1 MKKAAIFLLFL
12 SIYACQP
19 DSESSPK
26 PELSEEKMVAIMID
40 LAISDAM
47 IEHELL
53 PTNQLIYQ
61 KKLSFYEDV
70 FERHGTSTEKFVK
83 SFKIYS
89 EDLKQMDAMYDRV
102 MEELSEKEIELK
114 SDIWIK

>member
-12 SIYACQP
+12 SNYACQP
-19 DSESSPK
+19 NAESSPK

>member
-1 MKKAAIFLLFL
+1 MKKATIFLLYIL
-12 SIYACQP
+12 IYACQP
-19 DSESSPK
+19 GPENTPK

-70 FERHGTSTEKFVK
+70 FERHGTSTEKFVQ
-83 SFKIYS
+83 SFEMYS
-89 EDLKQMDAMYDRV
+89 LDLKQMDAMYDRV

-114 SDIWIK
+114 SDI